1 MASYLNAHHLNTRFK
16 LMICALAIASVTE
29 RTCVLSIIPVV
40 TIIRITQGMR
50 NGGCKLTFLQA
61 RGKLLLLQGL
71 LSISRGNWTIEI
83 LRVNCKY
90 LIEMRSLWGD

>member
-1 MASYLNAHHLNTRFK
+1 
-16 LMICALAIASVTE
+16 
-29 RTCVLSIIPVV
+29 
-40 TIIRITQGMR
+40 MR

-71 LSISRGNWTIEI
+71 RSISRGNWTIEI

-90 LIEMRSLWGD
+90 LIEMRSLWGDRV